1 MKKVPFALGA
11 VFVLALSGFAFAD
24 NPPKPNVKLTS
35 SAEEPTPA
43 SSSDERPSF
52 FVDLSSLETPSSS
65 EVPASSS
72 EAPPPASSA
81 EVSLPEEPSEP
92 ASEEPA
98 APAGPL
104 VTARNPQSVLDV
116 LSSLGYPGKLGTFD
130 GNRPTISL
138 RIAGLNTYIDFY
150 DCADD
155 MTDCNTLLFG
165 VDLTLKKGATAKQVN
180 DWNSNQI
187 TGRVYTD
194 DKGNPSL
201 DYSLSTFEGISP
213 AVFDDT
219 VRLWA
224 QVLDDFK
231 SSFNF
236 R

>member
-1 MKKVPFALGA
+1 MKMVPLALGA
-11 VFVLALSGFAFAD
+11 ALVLALSGFALAD

-52 FVDLSSLETPSSS
+52 FVNLSSLETASSS
-65 EVPASSS
+65 EEPAPASSS
-72 EAPPPASSA
+72 EAPASSA
-81 EVSLPEEPSEP
+81 EVSMPDEPSTP
-92 ASEEPA
+92 ASEEPL

-104 VTARNPQSVLDV
+104 VTARNPQSVLDE

-150 DCADD
+150 DCSDD
-155 MTDCNTLLFG
+155 MTGCDTLLFG
-165 VDLTLKKGATAKQVN
+165 VDLTLKKGATAKQLN
-180 DWNSNQI
+180 DWNSQQI
-187 TGRVYTD
+187 TGRVWAD
-194 DKGNPSL
+194 DKGNPTL
-201 DYSLSTFEGISP
+201 DYSLSTYEGVSP
-213 AVFDDT
+213 AVFDET

-224 QVLDDFK
+224 EVIDEFK
-231 SSFNF
+231 SAFNF